1 MPGDIVLLEAGNQI
15 PADLRLIEIAQLQ
28 VDESALTGE
37 SVTVAKQTEALAAED
52 VGALGDR
59 TNMAFKGT
67 TATHGRARG
76 LVVATGMHTELG
88 KVATLLDTGDRSTPL
103 QLRLAA
109 FGKRLAIAVLGICAV
124 ILWWASCAAKC
135 PAHGAHRHQPGRGCH
150 PRGPA
155 RRGHGAA
162 GPGARRMVAVHALVR
177 RLPSVET
184 LGSVTTICSDKTG
197 T

>member
-1 MPGDIVLLEAGNQI
+1 MLRSGAVQVVPATVLVPGDIVLLEAGNQI

-76 LVVATGMHTELG
+76 LVVATGMRTELG
-88 KVATLLDTGDRSTPL
+88 KVATLLDTRDRSTPL

-124 ILWWASCAAKC
+124 IFVWACCAA
-135 PAHGAHRHQPGRGCH
+135 
-150 PRGPA
+150 
-155 RRGHGAA
+155 RR
-162 GPGARRMVAVHALVR
+162 R
-177 RLPSVET
+177 
-184 LGSVTTICSDKTG
+184 C
-197 T
+197 